1 MSFLTIISY
10 TGIFVFALA
19 GAFKA
24 RGAKLDIF
32 GGLVVAFVSAYGGG
46 TFRDLLLGVRPLS
59 WMNDNLAFTLVF
71 AGTAIT
77 FLVKDK
83 INNFRRTIFFTDAIG
98 IGLFTASG
106 IEIALSNNTNT
117 LYSLIMGVIS
127 ATFGG
132 LIADIFC
139 GYPPM
144 LLRKGELYATA
155 CAAGGL
161 VFILI
166 NEYLA
171 LNKNIELTIC
181 VILVVAIRIYSKRK
195 RLMLPEI

>member
-1 MSFLTIISY
+1 MTFLTIISY
-10 TGIFVFALA
+10 LGIFVFALA

-46 TFRDLLLGVRPLS
+46 TCRDLLLGVRPLS

-71 AGTAIT
+71 CGTAIT

-98 IGLFTASG
+98 LGLFTAAG
-106 IEIALSNNTNT
+106 IEVALSTNTNQ
-117 LYSLIMGVIS
+117 LYSLIMGVIT

-144 LLRKGELYATA
+144 LLRRGELYATA
-155 CAAGGL
+155 CAAGGSIFVL
-161 VFILI
+161 
-166 NEYLA
+166 
-171 LNKNIELTIC
+171 LNKYLLLHKDIELAIC
-181 VILVVAIRIYSKRK
+181 VVLVVAIRIYSKRK

>member
-1 MSFLTIISY
+1 MTFLKIISY
-10 TGIFVFALA
+10 LGIFVFALA

-24 RGAKLDIF
+24 RGAKLDVF

-46 TFRDLLLGVRPLS
+46 TLRDLLLGVRPLT
-59 WMNDNLAFTLVF
+59 WINDNLAFGLVF
-71 AGTAIT
+71 AGTAVT

-83 INNFRRTIFFTDAIG
+83 VNNFRRTIFFTDAIG
-98 IGLFTASG
+98 LGLFTAAG
-106 IEIALSNNTNT
+106 IEVALRNGTNEIYG
-117 LYSLIMGVIS
+117 LVMGVVT

-139 GYPPM
+139 GYPPL

-166 NEYLA
+166 NKYLITT
-171 LNKNIELTIC
+171 KNVDLTIC
-181 VILVVAIRIYSKRK
+181 VLLVVALRIYSKRK
-195 RLMLPEI
+195 RLMLPQI

>member
-10 TGIFVFALA
+10 LGIFVFALA

-46 TFRDLLLGVRPLS
+46 TVRDLLLGVRPLT
-59 WMNDNLAFTLVF
+59 WMNDNLAFLLVF
-71 AGTAIT
+71 TGTSIT

-106 IEIALSNNTNT
+106 IEAAMSNGTNP

-132 LIADIFC
+132 
-139 GYPPM
+139 
-144 LLRKGELYATA
+144 
-155 CAAGGL
+155 
-161 VFILI
+161 FIL
-166 NEYLA
+166 
-171 LNKNIELTIC
+171 KFQ
-181 VILVVAIRIYSKRK
+181 
-195 RLMLPEI
+195 